1 LSGVSLLNCLQCLT
15 FVGTFNQRLHGV
27 ILPNRL
33 KLLKFGVKFPP
44 ELLSGVMVPSNL
56 ESLTDRSS
64 KPESGWCF
72 ECLDACGV

>member
-1 LSGVSLLNCLQCLT
+1 LEGVTLLNSLQSLT
-15 FVGTFNQRLHGV
+15 FVGKFNQSLHGV
-27 ILPNRL
+27 ILPNSL